1 MDGAG
6 APERR
11 RRVGNALAW
20 AGSGLL
26 AGALLLAAATVVRNW
41 GRYEDGLLEET
52 GGWWIPGVAVAG
64 LALFYG
70 IRWSLA
76 DSRRLDDEPEGRAY
90 VVWLAL
96 AALGGVYPAVAGFP
110 RDSFPATAETAWH
123 YDPSPA
129 AAAMWLVVCAV
140 VLGCLLML
148 ASVRPQRL
156 APLRR
161 SLPSAT
167 AGALAVVLV
176 SVLVGVT
183 AFPREPHTTAAQ
195 GGDPP
200 PVPETVSR
208 VGWSWAPPM
217 GTRIEEVHAG
227 THGPLVL
234 LGDGAVSLDGE
245 TGEERWSFRRP
256 RDHGRG
262 VWADDAHVYVRYVRG
277 DVPEGAE
284 PGADGEPVE
293 RTTAVLD
300 IATGEVTGEHTA
312 FQPDGWGG
320 LVAMTP
326 EARIGL
332 VRTGPGGS
340 LTLSARALD
349 GGEELWSRA
358 LAEADDGRACRNEDP
373 LRYGDLL
380 VTLHGCAPERQSRF
394 GDHSDYESFSDL
406 FSGENRV
413 DVAVTAVDLTTGEE
427 AWRHTWVT
435 EPGGTAPEPVGGGYP
450 VGEGDPVVVLE
461 QYDADPPL
469 RVLDAA
475 TGERIDR
482 LPELVAGGDWG
493 RDEDYEPES
502 VVRADTAG
510 GVLREDLRDGSLF
523 HRVDASGGITA
534 TADAGDLLSGL
545 ASMEN
550 VVALEEAVVIPRV
563 PPTAWGDERVVE
575 VAVAPFG
582 ESVSRDTAR
591 WIVPEG
597 QVLVDVLAVP
607 GAVVVH
613 TGEDEESLVEGL
625 VP

>member
-1 MDGAG
+1 M
-6 APERR
+6 RS
-11 RRVGNALAW
+11 ALAW
-20 AGSGLL
+20 SGAGLL
-26 AGALLLAAATVVRNW
+26 AGALLLAAATVIRDW

-64 LALFYG
+64 LALLYG
-70 IRWSLA
+70 IRWNLTR
-76 DSRRLDDEPEGRAY
+76 SRRLDDEPRGRAY
-90 VVWLAL
+90 AVWLAL

-129 AAAMWLVVCAV
+129 AVAMWLVVCAV

-148 ASVRPQRL
+148 ASVRPQSP

-161 SLPSAT
+161 SLPFAT
-167 AGALAVVLV
+167 AGVLAVVLV

-183 AFPREPHTTAAQ
+183 AFPREPHTIAAE

-200 PVPETVSR
+200 PVPEAVSR

-217 GTRIEEVHAG
+217 GARIEEVRAG

-256 RDHGRG
+256 RDHGRS

-277 DVPEGAE
+277 YVPEGAE

-312 FQPDGWGG
+312 LQQDGWGG

-326 EARIGL
+326 EARVGL

-340 LTLSARALD
+340 LALSARSLD
-349 GGEELWSRA
+349 GGEELWSRT
-358 LAEADDGRACRNEDP
+358 LAEADDGRACRHEDP

-380 VTLHGCAPERQSRF
+380 VTLHGCAPERQSRL
-394 GDHSDYESFSDL
+394 GDYSDYESFFDL

-413 DVAVTAVDLTTGEE
+413 EVAVAAVDLTTGEE

-435 EPGGTAPEPVGGGYP
+435 GPGEMAPEPVGGGYP

-461 QYDADPPL
+461 QYDADPAL

-482 LPELVAGGDWG
+482 LPDLVADGDWG
-493 RDEDYEPES
+493 RDEDYERES

-510 GVLREDLRDGSLF
+510 GVLRESLHDGSLF

-534 TADAGDLLSGL
+534 TADTGSLLSGF
-545 ASMEN
+545 ASTEN
-550 VVALEEAVVIPRV
+550 VVALEDVVLVPRTRA
-563 PPTAWGDERVVE
+563 PLGAADRRAE
-575 VAVAPFG
+575 VAVASFG
-582 ESVSRDTAR
+582 ESVSWDTAR
-591 WIVPEG
+591 WITPEG
-597 QVLVDVLAVP
+597 RMLVDMLAVP

-613 TGEDEESLVEGL
+613 TGEDEGSLVEGL

>member
-1 MDGAG
+1 M
-6 APERR
+6 
-11 RRVGNALAW
+11 GNALAW
-20 AGSGLL
+20 AGSGMLM
-26 AGALLLAAATVVRNW
+26 GALLLAAATVVRNW

-52 GGWWIPGVAVAG
+52 GGWWVPGVAVAG
-64 LALFYG
+64 MALFYG
-70 IRWSLA
+70 IRWNLTR
-76 DSRRLDDEPEGRAY
+76 SRRLDDEPEGRAY

-110 RDSFPATAETAWH
+110 RDSFEATAETAWH

-140 VLGCLLML
+140 VLGCLSML
-148 ASVRPQRL
+148 ASVQPQRL

-161 SLPSAT
+161 SLPSAA
-167 AGALAVVLV
+167 AGVLAVVLV
-176 SVLVGVT
+176 SALVGVT
-183 AFPREPHTTAAQ
+183 AFPREPHTTAVE

-217 GTRIEEVHAG
+217 GTRIEEVRAG

-256 RDHGRG
+256 RDRSRS

-277 DVPEGAE
+277 TLPEGAE
-284 PGADGEPVE
+284 PEADGEPVE
-293 RTTAVLD
+293 WTTAVLD

-312 FQPDGWGG
+312 LQSDGWGN

-340 LTLSARALD
+340 LTLTARSLD
-349 GGEELWSRA
+349 GDGELWSRT
-358 LAEADDGRACRNEDP
+358 LVEADDGLACRHEDP

-394 GDHSDYESFSDL
+394 GDHSDYSTFFDL
-406 FSGENRV
+406 FSGGNRV
-413 DVAVTAVDLTTGEE
+413 EVAVTAVDLTTGEE
-427 AWRHTWVT
+427 AWRHEWITAP
-435 EPGGTAPEPVGGGYP
+435 EETAPEPVGGP
-450 VGEGDPVVVLE
+450 VPAGDGTPVIALE
-461 QYDADPPL
+461 QYDADPAL
-469 RVLDAA
+469 RVLDVA
-475 TGERIDR
+475 TGERLDL
-482 LPELVAGGDWG
+482 LPELVADEDWG
-493 RDEDYEPES
+493 RDGGYEQES
-502 VVRADTAG
+502 VVQVDTAG
-510 GVLREDLRDGSLF
+510 GVLRESLHDGSLF

-534 TADAGDLLSGL
+534 TADTESLLGGY
-545 ASMEN
+545 ASMAN
-550 VVALEEAVVIPRV
+550 VVALEDVVLVPRTRT
-563 PPTAWGDERVVE
+563 PLAADDRRTE

-582 ESVSRDTAR
+582 ESVSWDTAR
-591 WIVPEG
+591 WIAPEG
-597 QVLVDVLAVP
+597 QMLVDMLAVP

-613 TGEDEESLVEGL
+613 TGEDEEALVEGL

>member
-1 MDGAG
+1 
-6 APERR
+6 
-11 RRVGNALAW
+11 LAW
-20 AGSGLL
+20 SGAGLL
-26 AGALLLAAATVVRNW
+26 AGALLLAAATVIRDW

-64 LALFYG
+64 LALFHG
-70 IRWSLA
+70 IRWNLTR
-76 DSRRLDDEPEGRAY
+76 SRRLDDEPGGRAY
-90 VVWLAL
+90 AVWLAL

-129 AAAMWLVVCAV
+129 AVAMWLVVCSV

-148 ASVRPQRL
+148 ASVRPQSP

-161 SLPSAT
+161 SLPFAA
-167 AGALAVVLV
+167 AGVLAAVLV

-183 AFPREPHTTAAQ
+183 AFPREPHTTAGE

-200 PVPETVSR
+200 PVPEAVSR

-217 GTRIEEVHAG
+217 GARIEEVRAG

-256 RDHGRG
+256 RDHGRS

-277 DVPEGAE
+277 GVPEDAE

-312 FQPDGWGG
+312 LQQDGWGG

-326 EARIGL
+326 EARVGL

-340 LTLSARALD
+340 LALSARSLD
-349 GGEELWSRA
+349 GGEELWSRT
-358 LAEADDGRACRNEDP
+358 LAEADDGRACRHEDP

-380 VTLHGCAPERQSRF
+380 VTLHGCAPERQSGL
-394 GDHSDYESFSDL
+394 GDHSAYEGFSDL
-406 FSGENRV
+406 FWGENRV
-413 DVAVTAVDLTTGEE
+413 EVAVTAVDLTTGEE
-427 AWRHTWVT
+427 SWRHAWVT
-435 EPGGTAPEPVGGGYP
+435 GPGEAAPEPVGRTHPAGDGSP
-450 VGEGDPVVVLE
+450 VIALE
-461 QYDADPPL
+461 QYDADPAL
-469 RVLDAA
+469 RVLDVA
-475 TGERIDR
+475 TGERLDH
-482 LPELVAGGDWG
+482 LPDLVADGEWG
-493 RDEDYEPES
+493 RTEDYERGS
-502 VVRADTAG
+502 VVRADTEG
-510 GVLREDLRDGSLF
+510 GVLHEDLRDGSLL

-534 TADAGDLLSGL
+534 TADPGNLLSGL

-550 VVALEEAVVIPRV
+550 VVALEDAVLIPRV
-563 PPTAWGDERVVE
+563 PATAWGDERVVE

-582 ESVSRDTAR
+582 ESVSHDTAR

-613 TGEDEESLVEGL
+613 TGEDEESLLEGL